1 MCFFQGTLLDLS
13 GDDEDRLDEL
23 VTEVCK
29 IVQTSVT
36 HGGLVEVAQAGVH
49 ARNHRRMVNPD

>member
-1 MCFFQGTLLDLS
+1 MRFFLGSILGFS
-13 GDDEDRLDEL
+13 GDDEDRLDDL
-23 VTEVCK
+23 VAEVCN
-29 IVQTSVT
+29 IVQTSMT